1 VPITSHSIA
10 SYDAQPVLEQFV
22 AGKKI
27 QILISRIFPN
37 FMENYKL
44 LNFGYFSITFKRI
57 TFKMNFGFI
66 CICAYYGG
74 GGWGDSPSISV
85 RVWVWPSSLRKGT
98 IGFRGDFT
106 NNTPICPLSIWKI
119 SPSPQH
125 GPNLMYDNTILGYYD
140 SFLQTHF
147 SVKLKIIWYQLLF
160 PQDKKLW
167 LFMWQEQW
175 NLPMTINP
183 NRFNRIFC

>member
-1 VPITSHSIA
+1 MKKSLFLHFSKVPLLNIQHFWYSYPSLFSVLKIGIPKVFSIFEAIQNYNAIFLFLLGPQDIQKFYAETVPTTSHSIA

-74 GGWGDSPSISV
+74 GG
-85 RVWVWPSSLRKGT
+85 
-98 IGFRGDFT
+98 
-106 NNTPICPLSIWKI
+106 
-119 SPSPQH
+119 
-125 GPNLMYDNTILGYYD
+125 
-140 SFLQTHF
+140 
-147 SVKLKIIWYQLLF
+147 
-160 PQDKKLW
+160 
-167 LFMWQEQW
+167 
-175 NLPMTINP
+175 
-183 NRFNRIFC
+183 

>member
-1 VPITSHSIA
+1 MSRISSYSPEKFGQRWRKVSFYIFQKSHFSTYSISGTLIRLYLAYLKSVYLRFFSIFEAIQNYNAIFLFLLGPQDIQKFYAETVPTTSHSIA

-66 CICAYYGG
+66 CICTYYGG
-74 GGWGDSPSISV
+74 GG
-85 RVWVWPSSLRKGT
+85 
-98 IGFRGDFT
+98 
-106 NNTPICPLSIWKI
+106 
-119 SPSPQH
+119 
-125 GPNLMYDNTILGYYD
+125 
-140 SFLQTHF
+140 
-147 SVKLKIIWYQLLF
+147 
-160 PQDKKLW
+160 
-167 LFMWQEQW
+167 
-175 NLPMTINP
+175 
-183 NRFNRIFC
+183 